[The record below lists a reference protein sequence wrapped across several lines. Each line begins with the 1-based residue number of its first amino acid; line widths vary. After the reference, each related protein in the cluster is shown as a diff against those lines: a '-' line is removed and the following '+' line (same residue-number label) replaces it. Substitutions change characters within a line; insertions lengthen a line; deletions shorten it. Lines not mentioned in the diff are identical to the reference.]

1 MPLLAEL
8 CERLLTWKEQLL
20 PRYPVAEGIQ
30 YALSRWNEL
39 TVFSTDGAIPIDNNV
54 SEREM
59 KRIILNKKG
68 LLFVGNPRGGR
79 TAAIL
84 ASLTS
89 TCRGHEIDPQL
100 YLTQLLVNL
109 PGLPSSQL
117 PAWLP
122 DQWKQRQS
130 ASPPHIE
137 NPQLQYRSRYWRRF
151 GRLRPTCPR
160 CEPCVWTPGQ
170 G

>member
-68 LLFVGNPRGGR
+68 LLFVGNPRGGGPR
-79 TAAIL
+79 RSWR
-84 ASLTS
+84 ASLVPAEGTRS
-89 TCRGHEIDPQL
+89 IH
-100 YLTQLLVNL
+100 
-109 PGLPSSQL
+109 SSI
-117 PAWLP
+117 
-122 DQWKQRQS
+122 S
-130 ASPPHIE
+130 
-137 NPQLQYRSRYWRRF
+137 RS
-151 GRLRPTCPR
+151 CS
-160 CEPCVWTPGQ
+160 
-170 G
+170 